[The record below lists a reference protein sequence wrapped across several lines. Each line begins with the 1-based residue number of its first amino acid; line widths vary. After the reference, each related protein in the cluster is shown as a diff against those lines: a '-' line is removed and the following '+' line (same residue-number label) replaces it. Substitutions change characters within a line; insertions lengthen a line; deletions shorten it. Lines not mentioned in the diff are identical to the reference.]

1 MRIPCVGAIVV
12 DDGGRLLLIR
22 RANPPAQGTWSVP
35 GGRVEP
41 GETDEDAVVRE
52 LLEETGLRGMVER
65 EVGAIERA
73 APGGGTYVI
82 RDFQLSVDGA
92 GEPTAGD
99 DAAEAAWF
107 TPAQVRALETS
118 PGLVEVLTGWGIL
131 PDVIS

>member
-52 LLEETGLRGMVER
+52 LLEETGVRGMVER